1 MNTTWETH
9 KFEHYIFSLLLA
21 VEVIM
26 SFTFLGYMHIPP
38 ISITTAYIPI
48 VIIACLFGPAESSL
62 AGLLFGL
69 GSLYKAS
76 ATYVMPADAV
86 FSPFRS
92 DFPIGSILLSVGTR
106 VLFGFLLGCLFQ
118 LARKSKRKNLC
129 KLLITIAAPKL
140 HALLVYT
147 AMGLLFPSL
156 GFNILSIFILKKS
169 DLIILLFCAAVVLA
183 IDKLYHSPFIQT
195 YKNAVNEYENTPYWS
210 PKIGFVLGGVST
222 FIFCMAVLSTVYFS
236 NRMYYMLGQHGV
248 DVTQHIHRDI
258 LHLQVHF

>member
-21 VEVIM
+21 AEVIM
-26 SFTFLGYMHIPP
+26 SFTFLGYVHIPP

-48 VIIACLFGPAESSL
+48 IITACLFGPAEASF

-147 AMGLLFPSL
+147 AMGLFFPSL
-156 GFNILSIFILKKS
+156 GFNFSSIFVLEKATSSSCCSVLRSFWRLTSCITVPLSRPIKKRS
-169 DLIILLFCAAVVLA
+169 M
-183 IDKLYHSPFIQT
+183 
-195 YKNAVNEYENTPYWS
+195 NTKTPRT
-210 PKIGFVLGGVST
+210 GLRRLVS
-222 FIFCMAVLSTVYFS
+222 CW
-236 NRMYYMLGQHGV
+236 GP
-248 DVTQHIHRDI
+248 
-258 LHLQVHF
+258 

>member
-1 MNTTWETH
+1 MIEQERSASKVCIRIRRGTAYIKVIWKMNTTWETH

-86 FSPFRS
+86 FLRS
-92 DFPIGSILLSVGTR
+92 GVIFPLEAY
-106 VLFGFLLGCLFQ
+106 C
-118 LARKSKRKNLC
+118 
-129 KLLITIAAPKL
+129 
-140 HALLVYT
+140 
-147 AMGLLFPSL
+147 
-156 GFNILSIFILKKS
+156 
-169 DLIILLFCAAVVLA
+169 
-183 IDKLYHSPFIQT
+183 
-195 YKNAVNEYENTPYWS
+195 
-210 PKIGFVLGGVST
+210 
-222 FIFCMAVLSTVYFS
+222 
-236 NRMYYMLGQHGV
+236 
-248 DVTQHIHRDI
+248 
-258 LHLQVHF
+258 

>member
-1 MNTTWETH
+1 
-9 KFEHYIFSLLLA
+9 
-21 VEVIM
+21 M
-26 SFTFLGYMHIPP
+26 SFTFLGYVHIPP

-48 VIIACLFGPAESSL
+48 IITACLFGPAEASL

-129 KLLITIAAPKL
+129 KLLTQSRHLSCTRFWFILRWGCSSP
-140 HALLVYT
+140 LLV
-147 AMGLLFPSL
+147 
-156 GFNILSIFILKKS
+156 SIFHQPLCLKKATS
-169 DLIILLFCAAVVLA
+169 SSCCSVLRSFWRLTSC
-183 IDKLYHSPFIQT
+183 ITVPLSRPIKKRSM
-195 YKNAVNEYENTPYWS
+195 NTKTPRT
-210 PKIGFVLGGVST
+210 GLRRLVS
-222 FIFCMAVLSTVYFS
+222 CW
-236 NRMYYMLGQHGV
+236 GP
-248 DVTQHIHRDI
+248 
-258 LHLQVHF
+258 

>member
-26 SFTFLGYMHIPP
+26 SFTFLGYVHIPP

-48 VIIACLFGPAESSL
+48 IIIACLFGLAEASL

-92 DFPIGSILLSVGTR
+92 DFPIGSILLSVGMR

-118 LARKSKRKNLC
+118 LARKANERICASCSSQSRHLSC
-129 KLLITIAAPKL
+129 MRFWSILRWVCSSP
-140 HALLVYT
+140 LLV
-147 AMGLLFPSL
+147 
-156 GFNILSIFILKKS
+156 SIFYQLLYLKKRPNHPAGLCCGRS
-169 DLIILLFCAAVVLA
+169 GD
-183 IDKLYHSPFIQT
+183 
-195 YKNAVNEYENTPYWS
+195 
-210 PKIGFVLGGVST
+210 
-222 FIFCMAVLSTVYFS
+222 
-236 NRMYYMLGQHGV
+236 
-248 DVTQHIHRDI
+248 
-258 LHLQVHF
+258 

>member
-26 SFTFLGYMHIPP
+26 SFTFLGYVHIPP

-48 VIIACLFGPAESSL
+48 IITACLFGPAEASL

-92 DFPIGSILLSVGTR
+92 DFPIRSILLSVGTR

-147 AMGLLFPSL
+147 AMGLFFPSL
-156 GFNILSIFILKKS
+156 GFNFYQSLCLKKATS
-169 DLIILLFCAAVVLA
+169 SSCCSVLRSFWRLTSC
-183 IDKLYHSPFIQT
+183 ITVPLSRPIKKRSM
-195 YKNAVNEYENTPYWS
+195 NTKTPRT
-210 PKIGFVLGGVST
+210 GLRRLVS
-222 FIFCMAVLSTVYFS
+222 CW
-236 NRMYYMLGQHGV
+236 GP
-248 DVTQHIHRDI
+248 
-258 LHLQVHF
+258 

>member
-1 MNTTWETH
+1 MCT
-9 KFEHYIFSLLLA
+9 FRRFPLPRRISLSSL
-21 VEVIM
+21 
-26 SFTFLGYMHIPP
+26 PP
-38 ISITTAYIPI
+38 
-48 VIIACLFGPAESSL
+48 ACLARPRLPF

-118 LARKSKRKNLC
+118 LTRKSKRKNLC

-147 AMGLLFPSL
+147 AMGLFFPSL
-156 GFNILSIFILKKS
+156 GLIFHQSLCLKKRP
-169 DLIILLFCAAVVLA
+169 
-183 IDKLYHSPFIQT
+183 HHP
-195 YKNAVNEYENTPYWS
+195 
-210 PKIGFVLGGVST
+210 
-222 FIFCMAVLSTVYFS
+222 AVLCCGRS
-236 NRMYYMLGQHGV
+236 G
-248 DVTQHIHRDI
+248 D
-258 LHLQVHF
+258 